1 MKIESGRML
10 NDYIEPNKKQYCI
23 PVFQRDY
30 AWTEEQC
37 TKLFEDIV
45 MAYKK
50 DRPHFCG
57 SFVYAPLGSKKHID
71 SYIIID
77 GQQRF
82 TTLYILIKALADSA
96 DDDRD
101 KEALQRYLYNE
112 DKFDRYGLDEKSKLK
127 LKPVKTDNDQLLLLM
142 SGKIE
147 QMDKSR
153 RGIIYHNYMLFM
165 QLIKSFL
172 EELSANSVLMINDGI
187 EKLICAD
194 IRLDTDDNAQEIF
207 ERINSTGIKL
217 GLADL
222 IRNYILMTDT
232 DQERLYEEYWL
243 TVQNLLPDKL
253 LDNFFIDYLNMKS
266 DGFVK
271 ESEAY
276 KSFKQVYVEG
286 KYDNEKMLQEILHYA
301 KQYYVFCYGSS
312 DFGAEVN
319 KALAGLRKLK
329 QTTVYL
335 FLFRVFDDYENGII
349 NKNELARVLKMLLSY
364 SIRRLVCEIG
374 SNTLRGLYKTL
385 YGRVFEQKENK
396 NTYYD
401 SLVSFFLQQTS
412 KNTIPSDNEFVTALQ
427 EKNLYSKN
435 ALCKYLLCAIENQGK
450 ETLDTENLSIEHIM
464 PQNKNLSMSWQ
475 KMLGENWQS
484 VHEKYLH
491 TLGNLTLTG
500 YNSELGD
507 KPFEKKKEK
516 LEETITHIA
525 VLYRDVK
532 DKSEWNSVNMEKR
545 AKRLAEIILKLF
557 PIEQPKTKIEFTDPH
572 YKLYTLANPDDA
584 TYKTVNYFEFLGER
598 VNVSSFAEMVRSIA
612 QILYDMDNSIIDDM
626 AKKHEPLPEWTT
638 PAFSYEEDGVRNP
651 FKLRNCNIY
660 ISTGYSASAC
670 IFFIRGLM
678 KKYEFDI
685 SEDFVYSAKPNNTS
699 IN

>member
-1 MKIESGRML
+1 M
-10 NDYIEPNKKQYCI
+10 

-101 KEALQRYLYNE
+101 KDALQRYLYNE

-172 EELSANSVLMINDGI
+172 EESSANSVLMINDGI

-525 VLYRDVK
+525 VLYSDVK

-557 PIEQPKTKIEFTDPH
+557 PIEQPKIKIEFTDPR

>member
-112 DKFDRYGLDEKSKLK
+112 DKFNRYGLDEKSKLK

-172 EELSANSVLMINDGI
+172 EESSANSVLMINDGI

-525 VLYRDVK
+525 VLYSDVK

-557 PIEQPKTKIEFTDPH
+557 PIEQPKTKIEFTDPY

-699 IN
+699 IK

>member
-30 AWTEEQC
+30 AWTEEQF

-101 KEALQRYLYNE
+101 KDALQRYLYNE

-172 EELSANSVLMINDGI
+172 EESSANSVLMINDGI

-243 TVQNLLPDKL
+243 AVQNLLPDKL

-335 FLFRVFDDYENGII
+335 FLFRVFDDYKNGII

-525 VLYRDVK
+525 VLYSDVK

>member
-1 MKIESGRML
+1 
-10 NDYIEPNKKQYCI
+10 
-23 PVFQRDY
+23 
-30 AWTEEQC
+30 
-37 TKLFEDIV
+37 
-45 MAYKK
+45 
-50 DRPHFCG
+50 
-57 SFVYAPLGSKKHID
+57 
-71 SYIIID
+71 
-77 GQQRF
+77 
-82 TTLYILIKALADSA
+82 
-96 DDDRD
+96 
-101 KEALQRYLYNE
+101 
-112 DKFDRYGLDEKSKLK
+112 
-127 LKPVKTDNDQLLLLM
+127 
-142 SGKIE
+142 
-147 QMDKSR
+147 
-153 RGIIYHNYMLFM
+153 
-165 QLIKSFL
+165 
-172 EELSANSVLMINDGI
+172 
-187 EKLICAD
+187 
-194 IRLDTDDNAQEIF
+194 
-207 ERINSTGIKL
+207 
-217 GLADL
+217 
-222 IRNYILMTDT
+222 MTDT

-385 YGRVFEQKENK
+385 YGRVFEPKENK

-525 VLYRDVK
+525 VLYSDVK

-651 FKLRNCNIY
+651 FKLRNCSIY

>member
-96 DDDRD
+96 DNDRD

-172 EELSANSVLMINDGI
+172 EESSANSVLMINDGI

-435 ALCKYLLCAIENQGK
+435 ALCKYLLCAIETQGK
-450 ETLDTENLSIEHIM
+450 EALDTENLSIEHIM

-525 VLYRDVK
+525 VLYSDVK

-670 IFFIRGLM
+670 ICFIRGLM

-685 SEDFVYSAKPNNTS
+685 SEDFVYSAKSNNTS

>member
-1 MKIESGRML
+1 MKIERGRML

-30 AWTEEQC
+30 AWNEEQC

-101 KEALQRYLYNE
+101 KDALQRYLYNE

-172 EELSANSVLMINDGI
+172 EESSANSVLMINDGI

-525 VLYRDVK
+525 VLYSDVK

-557 PIEQPKTKIEFTDPH
+557 PIEQPKIKIEFTDPH

>member
-101 KEALQRYLYNE
+101 KDALQRYLYNE

-172 EELSANSVLMINDGI
+172 EESSANSVLMINDGI

-435 ALCKYLLCAIENQGK
+435 ALCKYLLCEIENQGK

-525 VLYRDVK
+525 VLYSDVK

-557 PIEQPKTKIEFTDPH
+557 PIEQPKIKIEFTDPH

>member
-1 MKIESGRML
+1 M
-10 NDYIEPNKKQYCI
+10 
-23 PVFQRDY
+23 
-30 AWTEEQC
+30 
-37 TKLFEDIV
+37 
-45 MAYKK
+45 
-50 DRPHFCG
+50 
-57 SFVYAPLGSKKHID
+57 YAPLGSKKHID

-101 KEALQRYLYNE
+101 KDALQRYLYNE

-172 EELSANSVLMINDGI
+172 EESSANSVLMINDGI

-525 VLYRDVK
+525 VLYSDVK

>member
-50 DRPHFCG
+50 GRPHFCG

-101 KEALQRYLYNE
+101 KDALQRYLYNE

-172 EELSANSVLMINDGI
+172 EESSANSVLMINDGI

-525 VLYRDVK
+525 VLYSDVK

-685 SEDFVYSAKPNNTS
+685 SEDFVYSAKPNNIS

>member
-101 KEALQRYLYNE
+101 KDALQRYLYNE

-172 EELSANSVLMINDGI
+172 EESSANSVLMINDGI

>member
-112 DKFDRYGLDEKSKLK
+112 DKFNRYGLDEKSKLK

-172 EELSANSVLMINDGI
+172 EESSANSVLMINDGI

-685 SEDFVYSAKPNNTS
+685 SEDFVYSAKPNNTL